1 VTLPPTPEELLAA
14 RRFVAEHH
22 PRTPLRP
29 FGTHGGAEVL
39 VKCEDEAPVRSFKG
53 RGALWSLARLDA
65 GARARGVVTASTGN
79 HAQGV
84 AAAGRLLGVPTA
96 IVVPESTSAQRVER
110 TRALGGDVRRAGA
123 NLSESELHAREIAER
138 EGRRYLED
146 GEDPGLMAGAASL
159 AFEVLE
165 QADGV
170 DVIVV
175 PVGGGNLIAGVA
187 LAAKRLNPAVRIVGV
202 QSEAAPSVA
211 RSFAA
216 GHVVEAPCA
225 TIAGGLATG
234 HPGHLA
240 FEVIRDH
247 VDELRLVSENDLARH
262 VVRVLDRTGALI
274 EPAAA
279 APFALLERT
288 GSAWD
293 GARVVLLQTGGSI
306 AVDELRTLLAAHPEE
321 PVAAA

>member
-1 VTLPPTPEELLAA
+1 MTTAEPPTPAELLAA

-29 FGTHGGAEVL
+29 FGIHGGAEVL
-39 VKCEDEAPVRSFKG
+39 VKCEDQAPVRSFKG
-53 RGALWSLARLDA
+53 RGALWSLSRLDA
-65 GARARGVVTASTGN
+65 AARERGVVTASTGN

-84 AAAGRLLGVPTA
+84 AAAGRLLGIPTV
-96 IVVPESTSAQRVER
+96 IVVPEPTSAQRVER
-110 TRALGGDVRRAGA
+110 TAALGGDVRRAGA
-123 NLSESELHAREIAER
+123 NLSEAEVHAREIAASER
-138 EGRRYLED
+138 RRYLED
-146 GEDPGLMAGAASL
+146 GEDPGLMAGAASV
-159 AFEVLE
+159 AFEILE
-165 QADGV
+165 QADGI

-187 LAAKRLNPAVRIVGV
+187 LAAKRLNPALRIVGV
-202 QSEAAPSVA
+202 QSEAAPAVT

-216 GHVVEAPCA
+216 GRVVEAPCE

-240 FEVIRDH
+240 FGVIQQH
-247 VDELRLVSENDLARH
+247 VDALRLVSEDDLARN

-279 APFALLERT
+279 APFALLEQI
-288 GSAWD
+288 GSEWD

-306 AVDELRTLLAAHPEE
+306 AVDELRRLL
-321 PVAAA
+321 